1 MKITLSSVR
10 QVLREALGFESF
22 TAGFIRSIEEV
33 EWCRTSAINNEGVLV
48 YNREFV
54 EKNIASREDLF
65 SLIFHET
72 LHIVFQ
78 SFIHDCGVIENL
90 AADAIINAVIS
101 QLYSGESAGGNLFIK
116 LYRKE
121 GIEGL
126 LRPRSRMNN
135 SRFDKL
141 YQALYTS
148 WRTQGQLTTGEMIQT
163 LKILLHGEK
172 INVLLLGGHFLR
184 GAEDK
189 SASEANPV
197 DRETAA
203 RIAEDIKKDIA
214 QGGRQAGYFPTIS
227 ELLME
232 ALESKL
238 SIRRS
243 LLLGYATDKK
253 IDRFKEES
261 RQRHSIISP
270 IPLHPSKKD
279 LVLLASGLLP
289 VYFHNRLSRPREKN
303 RGIAIYLDVSGS
315 VNDHLP
321 EILGILRRLQ
331 NEITTIYEFSNA
343 VVEISMRQLARGKV
357 ATTFGTSFDS
367 VAKSILENEY
377 QKAVVITD
385 GFSSI
390 EPDLQKQMKQRGVKI
405 LTILFGGANESCDF
419 ANFGE
424 VIHLNNAV
432 G

>member
-1 MKITLSSVR
+1 MRITLSTVR

-22 TAGFIRSIEEV
+22 TAGFIRSIEEAD
-33 EWCRTSAINNEGVLV
+33 WHPTCAIYKEGDLI
-48 YNREFV
+48 YNPKFV
-54 EKNIASREDLF
+54 AKNIASREDLF

-78 SFIHDCGVIENL
+78 SFIYAHGLIEEL
-90 AADAIINAVIS
+90 ATDAIINAVIS
-101 QLYSGESAGGNLFIK
+101 QLYSGESGGGNLFIK
-116 LYRKE
+116 LYRNE

-148 WRTQGQLTTGEMIQT
+148 WRVGGQLTTGEMIQT
-163 LKILLHGEK
+163 LKILMHDQK
-172 INVLLLGGHFLR
+172 VNVLLLGGHFLR
-184 GAEDK
+184 GTEDK
-189 SASEANPV
+189 SASKVNPV

-203 RIAEDIKKDIA
+203 RIAEDIKNDIA
-214 QGGRQAGYFPTIS
+214 RGGRQAGYFPTIS

-238 SIRRS
+238 SIKRS
-243 LLLGYATDKK
+243 LLLGYATDRK
-253 IDRFKEES
+253 IDRFKEEF
-261 RQRHSIISP
+261 RERHSIISP

-279 LVLLASGLLP
+279 LVLLASDLLP
-289 VYFHNRLSRPREKN
+289 VYFHNTLSRPREKN

-331 NEITTIYEFSNA
+331 NKITSIYEFSNE
-343 VVEISMRQLARGKV
+343 VMEISMQELARGKIK
-357 ATTFGTSFDS
+357 TTYGTSFDS
-367 VAKSILENEY
+367 VARSILENEY

-385 GFSSI
+385 GYSSI
-390 EPDLQKQMKQRGVKI
+390 EPELQKQMKQRTVKV

-419 ANFGE
+419 ADFGE
-424 VIHLNNAV
+424 VIHLRDAIA
-432 G
+432 